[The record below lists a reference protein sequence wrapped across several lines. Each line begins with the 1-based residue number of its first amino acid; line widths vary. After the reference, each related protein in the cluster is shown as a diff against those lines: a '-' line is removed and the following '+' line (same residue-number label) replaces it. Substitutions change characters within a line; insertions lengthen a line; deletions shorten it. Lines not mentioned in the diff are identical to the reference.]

1 MRSLLPLKIYLVG
14 NWLGQRNLMEVTWRE
29 ASCMLTWFGW
39 PSFTPVVIKKRLA
52 PLASIPSIW
61 AQNELPGPDPNLIC
75 TLKLNSPNCNLKQS
89 CPGQF
94 TEQWVKKTKMHT
106 AFKPLGFVTWHSL
119 FQQEL
124 HDRLTYSPAMF
135 PTDSQVHRK
144 PRTNCYLLGEITKWL
159 SQPWIR

>member
-1 MRSLLPLKIYLVG
+1 MRSLLPLKIHLVG
-14 NWLGQRNLMEVTWRE
+14 NWLGQQNVMEVIWRE
-29 ASCMLTWFGW
+29 ASCTLTWFGW

-94 TEQWVKKTKMHT
+94 TEQWVKKTKCILLLSHWG
-106 AFKPLGFVTWHSL
+106 L
-119 FQQEL
+119 
-124 HDRLTYSPAMF
+124 
-135 PTDSQVHRK
+135 
-144 PRTNCYLLGEITKWL
+144 LLGIHYSDKSCMIDL
-159 SQPWIR
+159 PIPQPCFPQTVKSTGSPGQIAIFWEK